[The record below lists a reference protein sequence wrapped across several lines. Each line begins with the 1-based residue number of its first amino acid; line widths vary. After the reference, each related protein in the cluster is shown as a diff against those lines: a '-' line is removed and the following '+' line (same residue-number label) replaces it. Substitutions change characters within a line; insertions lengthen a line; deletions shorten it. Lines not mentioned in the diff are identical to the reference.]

1 MRYRALDENGDYSFG
16 QGSRNFL
23 VDSPDAVA
31 QLVITRLKLWTS
43 EWFLDTSEGTP
54 YKTQIL
60 GVGTAPTRD
69 LAIQERI
76 LETQGVIGI
85 ADYAS
90 IVDPSTR
97 AFTVGATIDT
107 IYGQTTLTTTF

>member
-16 QGSRNFL
+16 RGSDNFL

-31 QLVITRLKLWTS
+31 QLVQTRLKLWTG
-43 EWFLDTSEGTP
+43 EWFLDQTEGTP
-54 YKTQIL
+54 YKEQVL
-60 GVGTAPTRD
+60 GKGTSATRD

-76 LETQGVIGI
+76 LETQGVTGI

-97 AFTVGATIDT
+97 AYTVGATIDT
-107 IYGQTTLTTTF
+107 IYGQTTITTTF